1 VVVGNSSVNV
11 GGHTV
16 PAIHTRLALTFSGA
30 ESGTNPNDYWVS
42 AKNGLI
48 LSQRETVDV
57 SQQAGPLGSVR
68 YSEKMAIRIASPT
81 PVR

>member
-1 VVVGNSSVNV
+1 M
-11 GGHTV
+11 
-16 PAIHTRLALTFSGA
+16 PAIHTRLTLAFSGA

-42 AKNGLI
+42 TKDGLI

-68 YSEKMAIRIASPT
+68 YSEQMAIRIASPT

>member
-1 VVVGNSSVNV
+1 MNV
-11 GGHTV
+11 GGHAV
-16 PAIHTRLALTFSGA
+16 PAVHTRLTLAFSGA

-42 AKNGLI
+42 TKNGLI

-57 SQQAGPLGSVR
+57 HSRRDRSDR
-68 YSEKMAIRIASPT
+68 CKYSEQMAIKIASAT